1 MLPIFRKYYPDP
13 SALARS
19 TWDIIERFWNLDLS
33 FTDTFMAD
41 KYSKFGPAPRTPSS
55 IQRSYLL
62 SIDFKVTSITEWAAQ
77 LKINPLYAI
86 LSGFEPG
93 NTPGVGTFY
102 DFINRLWNSD
112 DDHMSPHIHPLKIK
126 VKKPKTKGTKADS
139 VEKVTVAELLPIL
152 ENTGF
157 KLDEQPYSSL
167 FKIYQKEFLDV
178 SVSTGLIHSDA
189 LALADDGTPVV
200 TSHRERK
207 KRICKCKENGITD
220 CKCDRYF
227 SQPDCDIGWDSA
239 HDAMPYYQYFKR
251 ENITPF
257 IDLNGKGVRPPVY
270 KNDFTIDKDGVP
282 VCPSGCL
289 MRRDGVEV
297 AKGRMK
303 FKCPKIS
310 HKNGCISCTCETP
323 CSDAKYGRTV
333 HLVMK
338 DNPRLFNNPPRSSK
352 EWKLEY
358 NARTSAERSNK
369 REKLDFKLEDGRHRS
384 TKMWYCRL
392 YHILML
398 QHLDAWNLPSESTL
412 KKMILDVA

>member
-1 MLPIFRKYYPDP
+1 MSFSLLFPLCYIVPSVFRT
-13 SALARS
+13 LM
-19 TWDIIERFWNLDLS
+19 RFWNLDLS

-55 IQRSYLL
+55 MQRSYLL

-112 DDHMSPHIHPLKIK
+112 DDHMSPHIHPLKTK

-207 KRICKCKENGITD
+207 KHICKCKDNGITD

-227 SQPDCDIGWDSA
+227 SQPDCDIGWDSSRDCYYHGYDLYMLVDSQSDLPVFPHFCCA
-239 HDAMPYYQYFKR
+239 SKHDSHGFLHALF
-251 ENITPF
+251 
-257 IDLNGKGVRPPVY
+257 
-270 KNDFTIDKDGVP
+270 
-282 VCPSGCL
+282 
-289 MRRDGVEV
+289 
-297 AKGRMK
+297 RMK

-338 DNPRLFNNPPRSSK
+338 DTPRLFNNPPRSSK

-369 REKLDFKLEDGRHRS
+369 REKLDFKLENGRHRS

>member
-1 MLPIFRKYYPDP
+1 
-13 SALARS
+13 
-19 TWDIIERFWNLDLS
+19 
-33 FTDTFMAD
+33 MAD

-282 VCPSGCL
+282 VCPSGCR

>member
-1 MLPIFRKYYPDP
+1 MLPVNCGSHVDYQHFVVSNLRKYYLDPD
-13 SALARS
+13 ALARS

-55 IQRSYLL
+55 MQRSYLL
-62 SIDFKVTSITEWAAQ
+62 SIDFKVTSLTEWAAQ
-77 LKINPLYAI
+77 LKMNPLYAI

-102 DFINRLWNSD
+102 DFIKRLWNSD
-112 DDHMSPHIHPLKIK
+112 DDHMSPHIHPLKTR

-139 VEKVTVAELLPIL
+139 VEKVTVAELLPSL
-152 ENTGF
+152 EDTVFN
-157 KLDEQPYSSL
+157 LDEQPYSSL
-167 FKIYQKEFLDV
+167 FTIYKKEFLDV
-178 SVSTGLIHSDA
+178 SVSTGHIHSDA
-189 LALADDGTPVV
+189 LALAGDGTPVV

-227 SQPDCDIGWDSA
+227 SQPDCDIGWDSSRDCYYHGYDLYMLVDSQSDLPVFPHFCCA
-239 HDAMPYYQYFKR
+239 SKHDSHGFLHAF
-251 ENITPF
+251 F
-257 IDLNGKGVRPPVY
+257 
-270 KNDFTIDKDGVP
+270 
-282 VCPSGCL
+282 
-289 MRRDGVEV
+289 
-297 AKGRMK
+297 RMK

-323 CSDAKYGRTV
+323 CSDARYGRTV
-333 HLVMK
+333 HLVMN

-398 QHLDAWNLPSESTL
+398 QHLDAWDLPPESPL
-412 KKMILDVA
+412 KKLILDAA

>member
-1 MLPIFRKYYPDP
+1 MLPINCGSHADYQDFVVTHLRKYYPDP
-13 SALARS
+13 DALARS

-55 IQRSYLL
+55 MQRSYLL

-112 DDHMSPHIHPLKIK
+112 DDHMSPHIHPLKTK

-139 VEKVTVAELLPIL
+139 V
-152 ENTGF
+152 
-157 KLDEQPYSSL
+157 
-167 FKIYQKEFLDV
+167 
-178 SVSTGLIHSDA
+178 STGLIHPDS
-189 LALADDGTPVV
+189 LALAGDGTPVV

-207 KRICKCKENGITD
+207 KRICKCKDNGITD

-227 SQPDCDIGWDSA
+227 SQPDCDIGWDSSRDCYYHGYDLYMLVDSQSDLPVFPHFCCA
-239 HDAMPYYQYFKR
+239 SKHDSHGFLHALF
-251 ENITPF
+251 
-257 IDLNGKGVRPPVY
+257 
-270 KNDFTIDKDGVP
+270 
-282 VCPSGCL
+282 
-289 MRRDGVEV
+289 
-297 AKGRMK
+297 RMK

-338 DNPRLFNNPPRSSK
+338 DTPRLFNNPPRSSK

-398 QHLDAWNLPSESTL
+398 QHLDAWDLPFESTL
-412 KKMILDVA
+412 RKLILNVA